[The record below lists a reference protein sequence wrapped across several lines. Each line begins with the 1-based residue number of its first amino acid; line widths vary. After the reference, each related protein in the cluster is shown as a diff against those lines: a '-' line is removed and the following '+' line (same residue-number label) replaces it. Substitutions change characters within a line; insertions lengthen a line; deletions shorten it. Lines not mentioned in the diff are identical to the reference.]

1 MNFGRENWRGPYKAL
16 ILLEHLLTHGP
27 LRVSEEFKDDIH
39 VMKEMGGFR
48 FIDEKGFNW
57 GLRVN
62 KLSDRVLKLIEN
74 SAFLKEER
82 ARARSLTR
90 GIEGFGSFIRRSS
103 SLDAG
108 LVKDFPSKVYGR
120 CNSYYDDHLNEEN
133 KFFAEERNSQSSKK
147 DKVSEYWPCRGDEN
161 PSGNH
166 PFCDHEHQTTK
177 SLLSSGK

>member
-1 MNFGRENWRGPYKAL
+1 MTQSLCSFVVHVPIISICVW
-16 ILLEHLLTHGP
+16 LTC
-27 LRVSEEFKDDIH
+27 
-39 VMKEMGGFR
+39 FR
-48 FIDEKGFNW
+48 FNW

-62 KLSDRVLKLIEN
+62 KLSDRVLKLIQN

-90 GIEGFGSFIRRSS
+90 GIEGFGSFIHRSS
-103 SLDAG
+103 SPDAG

-120 CNSYYDDHLNEEN
+120 CNSYYDDHLNKEN
-133 KFFAEERNSQSSKK
+133 KFFAEERNSQSNKK
-147 DKVSEYWPCRGDEN
+147 DEVSESWPSRGDEN